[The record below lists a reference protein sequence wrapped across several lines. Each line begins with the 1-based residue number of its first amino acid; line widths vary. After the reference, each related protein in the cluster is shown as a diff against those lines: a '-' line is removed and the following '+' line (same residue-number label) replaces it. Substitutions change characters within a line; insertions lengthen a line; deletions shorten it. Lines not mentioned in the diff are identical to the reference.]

1 MKIVK
6 IDSIGIEFDNGAK
19 LTHFHYQDCCENV
32 YADWKNIQV
41 LTKIGRNS
49 ISTEE
54 LDFDENLTEHILGLK
69 GVGFVLEDKNG
80 IQLFVSCYNQQN
92 GYYSSDLELI
102 YTDSN
107 HITTEIDITECVRDE
122 IDW

>member
-6 IDSIGIEFDNGAK
+6 IDSIGIEFDNGATLK
-19 LTHFHYQDCCENV
+19 HFHEQDCCERV

-49 ISTEE
+49 ISAEE
-54 LDFDENLTEHILGLK
+54 LDFDENLTEYILGLK

-92 GYYSSDLELI
+92 GYYSSDLHLI
-102 YTDSN
+102 YTGNDC
-107 HITTEIDITECVRDE
+107 ITTEIDITNYVRNE
-122 IDW
+122 LDW

>member
-6 IDSIGIEFDNGAK
+6 IDRTGIEFDNGAT
-19 LTHFHYQDCCENV
+19 LTHFHDQDCCERV
-32 YADWKNIQV
+32 YADWEHIQV

-54 LDFDENLTEHILGLK
+54 MDFEENLTEHIWGLK
-69 GVGFVLEDKNG
+69 DVGFTLEDKNG
-80 IQLFVSCYNQQN
+80 IQLFISCYNQQN
-92 GYYSSDLELI
+92 GYYSSDLHLI
-102 YTDSN
+102 YNNDS
-107 HITTEIDITECVRDE
+107 ITTEIDITKYVRDE